1 DGAVTEIVGGAMD
14 VAALEAA
21 ASQPKGEPVAVV
33 VAAIFALG
41 DGQAAEFTGPED
53 DGVVE
58 ETALF
63 EIEDEGG
70 AGLVGHF
77 AEAAKSFRVFV
88 VSVPGLAV
96 EENLDEANA
105 LLDEAAGHEATPG

>member
-1 DGAVTEIVGGAMD
+1 VIADYMRIGEFSMVEAEGAQEGSVKVVNAHNVMDGAVTEIVGGAMD

-77 AEAAKSFRVFV
+77 AEAAKS
-88 VSVPGLAV
+88 
-96 EENLDEANA
+96 
-105 LLDEAAGHEATPG
+105 